1 MAIFR
6 VERTHNYTVMSNYHL
21 RDRRLSLK
29 AKGLLSQILSLPA
42 DWDYTLTGLAK
53 INAEGKDAIRA
64 AIVELENA
72 GYIQRRQTTDKNGKF
87 AANEYIIRESP
98 AEAPSSASPSSEK
111 PATASTATEKTTQ
124 LNIDNNKKTKKQ
136 STEFFPFPSGKEP
149 KRTDA
154 REMETYRALIRGN
167 ICYDDFVKEHPWDAD
182 QLDEMVELMVEAVC
196 SNRKTIRVAGND
208 FPQEVVKSRLLKLTG
223 EHIQFVFDC
232 LRKNTT
238 QVKNM
243 RQYLLAVLYN
253 APATMRNAY
262 AAQVSH
268 DLYGSS
274 A

>member
-6 VERTHNYTVMSNYHL
+6 VERTHNYTIMSNRHL
-21 RDRRLSLK
+21 RDKRLSLK
-29 AKGLLSQILSLPA
+29 AKGLLSQMLSLPE

-98 AEAPSSASPSSEK
+98 TEAPPSASPPSEN
-111 PATASTATEKTTQ
+111 PATEKTTQ
-124 LNIDNNKKTKKQ
+124 LNIDYNKKTKKQ
-136 STEFFPFPSGKEP
+136 NTEFFPFPSEKEP

-154 REMETYRALIRGN
+154 RGIEAYRALIREN
-167 ICYDDFVKEHPWDAD
+167 ICYDDFVKDHPWDAG

-196 SNRKTIRVAGND
+196 SGRKTIRVAGND
-208 FPQEVVKSRLLKLTG
+208 FPQEVVKSRFLKLTG

-238 QVKNM
+238 QVRDMK
-243 RQYLLAVLYN
+243 QYLLAVLYN

-262 AAQVSH
+262 AAQVNH
-268 DLYGSS
+268 DLYGNST
-274 A
+274 